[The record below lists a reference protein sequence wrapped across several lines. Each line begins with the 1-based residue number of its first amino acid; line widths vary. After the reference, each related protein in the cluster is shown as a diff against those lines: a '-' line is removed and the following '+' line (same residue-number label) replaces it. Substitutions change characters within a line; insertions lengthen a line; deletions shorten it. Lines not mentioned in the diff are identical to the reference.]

1 MEAAVEVEVAMTT
14 IGYCSGDDVDLELED
29 DELSIGAEV
38 TCDDSDGGGGGGG
51 VSILEEL
58 LKAENG
64 NGEALACLQVNMHI
78 QRFSP
83 YYNVSIHSRK
93 RKKRKY
99 ELRAAL
105 A

>member
-1 MEAAVEVEVAMTT
+1 MGVDFN
-14 IGYCSGDDVDLELED
+14 SGLQCDVDLELED

-64 NGEALACLQVNMHI
+64 NGEALACLQVNSM
-78 QRFSP
+78 
-83 YYNVSIHSRK
+83 V
-93 RKKRKY
+93 
-99 ELRAAL
+99 
-105 A
+105 